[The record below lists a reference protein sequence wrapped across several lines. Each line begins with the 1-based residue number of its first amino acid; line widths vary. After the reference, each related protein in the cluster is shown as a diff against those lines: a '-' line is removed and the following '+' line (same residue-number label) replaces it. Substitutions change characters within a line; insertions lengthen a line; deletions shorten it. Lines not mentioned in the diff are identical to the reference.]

1 MLSILYATTPIV
13 FTFSVKTGLIY
24 RRKCKK
30 KKSKKKGQ
38 AESEEVKMKQS
49 VDDILDTLTAEA
61 GNLSVGNVISVR
73 NEQEQS
79 LFGVQL
85 KFANADKEMKRIF
98 GVGRGRGW
106 LLLRQILITCVPDS
120 CL

>member
-38 AESEEVKMKQS
+38 AESEEVEMKQS

-98 GVGRGRGW
+98 GVGRGRG
-106 LLLRQILITCVPDS
+106 
-120 CL
+120 